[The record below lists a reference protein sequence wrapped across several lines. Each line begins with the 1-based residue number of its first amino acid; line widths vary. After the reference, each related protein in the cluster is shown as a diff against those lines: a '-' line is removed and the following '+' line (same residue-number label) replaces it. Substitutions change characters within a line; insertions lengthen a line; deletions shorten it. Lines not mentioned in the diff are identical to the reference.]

1 MSMAQG
7 VRRMPGQSTPG
18 QHAANQVQSI
28 TAANSVNGE
37 SRTYNSLLQMTRQ
50 TVTGLQTG
58 THLDVQYN
66 FPATGN
72 NGQLQSQK
80 DMMSP
85 SGEQVSYTY
94 DTLKRLASATDQN
107 GTNWSQTFNYDGFGN
122 LTTVGGAGG
131 APGMQIAVDP
141 ATNRIQVGVSYDAN
155 GNDLSN
161 GGSYDIENRLLQA
174 TVVQTIKYAY
184 AAGNK
189 RIWRGVTG
197 QLDEV
202 AFWSVTGQKLATYNL
217 VTQGQA
223 TQFVMAGQN
232 VYFGGKLVAKGVSP
246 NVTNLQPVASDR
258 LGSIGKFYP
267 YGQEINPTQGS
278 STEKFTGY
286 FRDVE
291 TGLDYADQRYY
302 ESWRGRFATA
312 DPSVNSAG
320 AGDPGS
326 WNRYAFVQGDPIN
339 YTDRRGLRR
348 DDDNDWDWGYG
359 LIPSFSFGG
368 GAHSIVLDWL
378 NIAYGLC
385 DDGEKGTA
393 FREVVRP
400 CIQAELLLLAA
411 QAGKAPACW
420 QNAGK
425 VDQTLGDL
433 GSNIM
438 EISGMNISDSSH
450 LAGLDSLIH
459 STIVSEMATL
469 LGSIASGS
477 KGPPAFYVGG
487 HFNLD
492 LDQNAIGTT
501 LGDDF
506 GAFTGAFGG
515 FIDGTRQYAN
525 LAEGNYT
532 LHSKQNVGGSFDFHF
547 DIYNPLSGNPL
558 DA

>member
-1 MSMAQG
+1 
-7 VRRMPGQSTPG
+7 
-18 QHAANQVQSI
+18 
-28 TAANSVNGE
+28 
-37 SRTYNSLLQMTRQ
+37 
-50 TVTGLQTG
+50 
-58 THLDVQYN
+58 
-66 FPATGN
+66 
-72 NGQLQSQK
+72 
-80 DMMSP
+80 
-85 SGEQVSYTY
+85 
-94 DTLKRLASATDQN
+94 
-107 GTNWSQTFNYDGFGN
+107 
-122 LTTVGGAGG
+122 
-131 APGMQIAVDP
+131 MQIAVDP

-425 VDQTLGDL
+425 VDQTSGDL

-558 DA
+558 DAIGHLFGDVIGGHIGSPCLDPAWQH

>member
-1 MSMAQG
+1 
-7 VRRMPGQSTPG
+7 
-18 QHAANQVQSI
+18 
-28 TAANSVNGE
+28 
-37 SRTYNSLLQMTRQ
+37 
-50 TVTGLQTG
+50 
-58 THLDVQYN
+58 
-66 FPATGN
+66 
-72 NGQLQSQK
+72 
-80 DMMSP
+80 
-85 SGEQVSYTY
+85 
-94 DTLKRLASATDQN
+94 
-107 GTNWSQTFNYDGFGN
+107 
-122 LTTVGGAGG
+122 
-131 APGMQIAVDP
+131 MQIAVDP

-302 ESWRGRFATA
+302 EFPLGRFTSP
-312 DPSVNSAG
+312 DPSVNSGG
-320 AGDPGS
+320 AGEPGS
-326 WNRYAFVQGDPIN
+326 WNRYAYVQGDPIN

-348 DDDNDWDWGYG
+348 DDDDTDWGWGYG

-411 QAGKAPACW
+411 EAAQQRQASPACTVSVFSQSAVFSGDPLKHTYTEVQYAGQTAAPAQFLEGEPRAKNPGDKNGSLAPQW
-420 QNAGK
+420 LNGFNDPAPLSSNSSTFLFSLGESQNACDRL
-425 VDQTLGDL
+425 VSLESSYETNH
-433 GSNIM
+433 SNTITYNNWFPWTGPN
-438 EISGMNISDSSH
+438 SNSWTHSLL
-450 LAGLDSLIH
+450 LAAGITGIPSL
-459 STIVSEMATL
+459 S
-469 LGSIASGS
+469 
-477 KGPPAFYVGG
+477 
-487 HFNLD
+487 NL
-492 LDQNAIGTT
+492 QYPGWSN
-501 LGDDF
+501 
-506 GAFTGAFGG
+506 TGVPF
-515 FIDGTRQYAN
+515 
-525 LAEGNYT
+525 
-532 LHSKQNVGGSFDFHF
+532 
-547 DIYNPLSGNPL
+547 P
-558 DA
+558 